1 MFIYKNAMFVYSG
14 QLKENTQ
21 INFKSKRIMG

>member
-14 QLKENTQ
+14 QLEENTQ
-21 INFKSKRIMG
+21 INFKRKHIIG